1 MSMSRTTLML
11 AIVGLSLFCGLVLLL
26 VFGLVGGAHA
36 AESVSQLPR
45 EALQHRAEL
54 TRNARLVWGL
64 DAPVATFAAQVH
76 QESRWQAQA
85 KSPVGA
91 RGIAQFMPAT
101 AEWIAQA
108 YPALANPE
116 PFNPSWGLRA
126 LVTYDRHLWQRTRA
140 ATACDRMAKTLAGYN
155 GGPGWVA
162 KDERMAQASGADHSR
177 WFGEVE
183 RFNAGRS
190 SAAWRENR
198 GYPRRI
204 LRELEPLYI
213 AANWGQGSCA

>member
-1 MSMSRTTLML
+1 MSRTTLML
-11 AIVGLSLFCGLVLLL
+11 AMVCLCLILGLVS
-26 VFGLVGGAHA
+26 GTHA
-36 AESVSQLPR
+36 AELPR

-54 TRNARLVWGL
+54 IRNARLVWGL

-85 KSPVGA
+85 TSPVGA

-101 AEWIAQA
+101 AEWIAQV

-116 PFNPSWGLRA
+116 PINPSWGLRA
-126 LVTYDRHLWQRTRA
+126 LVTYDRHLWQRTSA
-140 ATACDRMAKTLAGYN
+140 STSCDRMAKALAGYN

-162 KDERMAQASGADHSR
+162 RDERMAQASGADPSR
-177 WFGEVE
+177 WFDQVE

-190 SAAWRENR
+190 AAAFRENR

-213 AANWGQGSCA
+213 AARWGQGSCA